1 MFNQNLNLNLW
12 FTLFVIASIVDG
24 ARSVA
29 RTYAIVC
36 VLSAEINVQWYECNE
51 SKQVPQHIN
60 RMLLNL
66 KQNKKIMWTI
76 NQSLTMRGRS
86 EVAATAQ
93 KDKTHDKL
101 SAESNSN
108 RKMYLM
114 AK

>member
-1 MFNQNLNLNLW
+1 MEH
-12 FTLFVIASIVDG
+12 V
-24 ARSVA
+24 RSHV
-29 RTYAIVC
+29 RTRSFVC
-36 VLSAEINVQWYECNE
+36 VLSAEINVLWYECNE

>member
-1 MFNQNLNLNLW
+1 MEH
-12 FTLFVIASIVDG
+12 V
-24 ARSVA
+24 RSHV
-29 RTYAIVC
+29 RTRSFVC
-36 VLSAEINVQWYECNE
+36 VLSAEINVLWFECNE